1 MRRSIDRMR
10 RDTGRDSFG
19 GGSRTHATS
28 ELLNA
33 TLEEEEEGW
42 RLVKDVFSGD
52 SEIVVS

>member
-10 RDTGRDSFG
+10 RDAGRDSFG

-42 RLVKDVFSGD
+42 SLVKDVFSGD
-52 SEIVVS
+52 SKNNSG